1 MNTNQQPAAA
11 TTTVT
16 ETELARAQAELEA
29 GGDPFG
35 DGDPLEF
42 EQDDE
47 TTETQETGQDGAAP
61 AAADP
66 AADGA
71 IKPGEVAATPE
82 TGTTGELT
90 AEEIAATLA
99 AISPQQ
105 TAELNIKVPD
115 VADIS
120 EKIAALDASREAAE
134 QKWMAGEL
142 SDAERINELRKL
154 NAQERELNRQL
165 AKAETL
171 AEIVQ
176 QQANQKAAEQE
187 QQVFA
192 PIHQEARAAGLDY
205 STDQEAVVE
214 FNAQVQL
221 LADLPRNKDKPVGQI
236 YAEANRIVLAGRGL
250 AIHHAPKPPD
260 GKVGARSAPPIPPT
274 IQGLPQAA
282 SQTTGGGLVE
292 VMRGL
297 SGHAYTEQWERL
309 TPAQQAALLGD

>member
-1 MNTNQQPAAA
+1 MNTNQQPAA

-47 TTETQETGQDGAAP
+47 THQTQATGQDSAAP

-82 TGTTGELT
+82 NGATGELT

-105 TAELNIKVPD
+105 AAELNIKVPD
-115 VADIS
+115 VAGIS
-120 EKIAALDASREAAE
+120 EQIAALDASREAAE
-134 QKWMAGEL
+134 QKWMAGDL
-142 SDAERINELRKL
+142 SDAERLDELRKL

-171 AEIVQ
+171 AEIAQ
-176 QQANQKAAEQE
+176 Q
-187 QQVFA
+187 
-192 PIHQEARAAGLDY
+192 QEARQHQQVLDEIRASAMKAGVDY
-205 STDQEAVVE
+205 SADTAAAQEFDAV
-214 FNAQVQL
+214 AQA
-221 LADLPRNKDKPVGQI
+221 LASQPHNQGKPVAEI
-236 YAEANRIVLAGRGL
+236 YAAANRAVLAARGISSQASTAPQAPTQPGRR
-250 AIHHAPKPPD
+250 
-260 GKVGARSAPPIPPT
+260 VSPPIPPT